1 MSTLATQRHT
11 DDLQTAYSYSLS
23 HLSNL
28 GERSALKLKKRFPTH
43 QSWLQLSPSERQEAT
58 KTTLGSDPPSIIT
71 TNFDALIERALIDIR
86 NHEREGIQIVSI
98 DDTGYPKLLKLID
111 DPPLVLFVKGSIDA
125 LSANSNVAV
134 VGTRDATSAGERVAF
149 KIAKWL
155 GEYRWCVVS
164 GLAKGIDTAAHKG
177 TLEGKFPTA
186 AVMATP
192 LNKIYPKENRKLAD
206 EILDHGGCWIS
217 EFPLWKKPYR
227 SAFVQRD
234 RIQSGLSVAV
244 IPVQTDIEGGT
255 MHTVRFA
262 EEQHRLLLC
271 PRPIQ
276 PEQSLRQYAGIRQLI
291 ESERAVPFSGEEYG
305 RVLEFLRDR
314 RAKLL
319 KTPLD
324 NKPIVYLSGVVPLD
338 ADGATEQKS
347 AEGPMQT
354 KPPGKGRR
362 RLQTGFPFI
371 EDGSNKKRR
380 KPSTKE
386 MELRLKVLEELRDEI
401 LEAKRPDG
409 ATLSDPAD
417 VKGWLDEKI
426 RILRA
431 KTDKS

>member
-28 GERSALKLKKRFPTH
+28 GERCALKLKKRFPTH
-43 QSWLQLSPSERQEAT
+43 QSWFQLSPSERQEAT
-58 KTTLGSDPPSIIT
+58 KTTLGSDPPTVIT
-71 TNFDALIERALIDIR
+71 TNFDALIERALTDIKH
-86 NHEREGIQIVSI
+86 HEREGIQIVSI

-111 DPPLVLFVKGSIDA
+111 DPPLVLFVKGSMDA

-155 GEYRWCVVS
+155 GEHSWCVVS

-177 TLEGKFPTA
+177 TLDGKFPTA

-227 SAFVQRD
+227 SAFVQRN

-262 EEQHRLLLC
+262 EQQHRLLLC

-291 ESERAVPFSGEEYG
+291 ESDRAVPFSGEEYG

-319 KTPLD
+319 NTPLD
-324 NKPIVYLSGVVPLD
+324 NNPIIHLSGVVPLG

-354 KPPGKGRR
+354 KPPRKSRR
-362 RLQTGFPFI
+362 RLQAGFPFI
-371 EDGSNKKRR
+371 EDGSNKNPR
-380 KPSTKE
+380 KPSAKE
-386 MELRLKVLEELRDEI
+386 MELRVKVLEELRDEI
-401 LEAKRPDG
+401 LDAKRLDG
-409 ATLSDPAD
+409 TRLSDPAD
-417 VKGWLDEKI
+417 VKAWLEEKI